1 MIHDAQHTAA
11 ELPARGAFGHAAAE
25 YAVALGAKAGVGR
38 VLLFHHDPARTD
50 DEIDA
55 ICASFGTGT
64 AASVP
69 VVAAA
74 EGDVLDLG

>member
-1 MIHDAQHTAA
+1 
-11 ELPARGAFGHAAAE
+11 
-25 YAVALGAKAGVGR
+25 VALGAKAGVGR